1 MSFAFDKFSLVIFLA
16 TVVVC
21 GGIILA
27 DYIRRSRLK
36 RFFTQQWSYFVM
48 SDFDTEP
55 VSWWLYLPK
64 EKVIVCVR
72 KIEAAEQLKKE
83 EAADILCRTNQGGIE
98 EWYI

>member
-1 MSFAFDKFSLVIFLA
+1 
-16 TVVVC
+16 
-21 GGIILA
+21 
-27 DYIRRSRLK
+27 
-36 RFFTQQWSYFVM
+36 M

-72 KIEAAEQLKKE
+72 EIEAAEQLKKE
-83 EAADILCRTNQGGIE
+83 ESADILCRTNQGGIE